1 MAETLLV
8 VEDDA
13 SILRGLQLNLQVEGY
28 RVLSAHDGL
37 EGLRLWRDCHPDLIV
52 LDLMLP
58 RCDGHEVL
66 RRIRAEDPDT
76 RILIL
81 SARGQEADKVLG
93 LSLGADDYLSK
104 PFSLPELLA
113 RIRAALRRV
122 RLATPLGRIHRFGR
136 VLVDVAARQVNV
148 EGAAVEMTAREF
160 DLLVCFVS
168 QPNRV
173 MSREELMAS
182 VWGPAHHGTLRTIDN
197 FVARLRL
204 KLEEDPDHPRFLE
217 TVRGIGYRFTLG
229 EPAAR

>member
-8 VEDDA
+8 VEDDP
-13 SILRGLQLNLQVEGY
+13 SILRGLQMNLQIEGY
-28 RVLSAHDGL
+28 QVLSAKDGL
-37 EGLRLWRDCHPDLIV
+37 EALRLWRECRPDLIV

-58 RCDGHEVL
+58 LCEGDEVL

-113 RIRAALRRV
+113 RIRASLRRS
-122 RLATPLGRIHRFGR
+122 RLATPVSRIHRFGR
-136 VLVDVAARQVNV
+136 VVVDVAARQVVV
-148 EGAAVEMTAREF
+148 EGTLVEMTAREF

-173 MSREELMAS
+173 LSREHLMSA
-182 VWGPAHHGTLRTIDN
+182 VWGPSHHGTVRTIDN
-197 FVARLRL
+197 FVLRLRD
-204 KLEEDPDHPRFLE
+204 KLEDDPDHPRFFE
-217 TVRGIGYRFTLG
+217 TVRGIGYRFTLNV
-229 EPAAR
+229 EP